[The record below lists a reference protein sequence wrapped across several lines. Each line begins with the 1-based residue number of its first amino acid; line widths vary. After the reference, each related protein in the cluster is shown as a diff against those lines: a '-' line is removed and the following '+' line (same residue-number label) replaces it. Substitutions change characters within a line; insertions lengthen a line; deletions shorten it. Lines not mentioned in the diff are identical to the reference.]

1 MYYKKTLITLT
12 IIRGLLITSAQA
24 QARGV
29 SKGDQVKITNIMSS
43 LGLQTH
49 WPQDISLW
57 VKASG
62 YSKFEMEAIGN
73 QICASTRHAVG
84 SYVITFWH
92 QFGHGQITKVKCFS

>member
-1 MYYKKTLITLT
+1 MYYKKTLIALT
-12 IIRGLLITSAQA
+12 IILGVMITSAQA
-24 QARGV
+24 QAGV
-29 SKGDQVKITNIMSS
+29 NKGDQVKITNIMSS

-84 SYVITFWH
+84 FYVITFWH
-92 QFGHGQITKVKCFS
+92 QFGHGKITKVNCS